1 MRHPL
6 PIHAFVLGCTLFGT
20 PAWSDDRHDPR
31 PVDAPS
37 LGAEPPHNLCL
48 GGLDDRKLILPENQ
62 IRNPFRETT
71 HLGCEVEGGKP
82 TVMPDLPPPQP
93 VRTVLG

>member
-1 MRHPL
+1 MRYPL
-6 PIHAFVLGCTLFGT
+6 PLLALLFCSVLLGS
-20 PAWSDDRHDPR
+20 PAWSDNRKSPR
-31 PVDAPS
+31 PVDTPS

-82 TVMPDLPPPQP
+82 TVMPDLPAPQP
-93 VRTVLG
+93 IRTVLG